1 MQELMV
7 HIFPVIFQ
15 SE

>member
-7 HIFPVIFQ
+7 HIFSVIFQ